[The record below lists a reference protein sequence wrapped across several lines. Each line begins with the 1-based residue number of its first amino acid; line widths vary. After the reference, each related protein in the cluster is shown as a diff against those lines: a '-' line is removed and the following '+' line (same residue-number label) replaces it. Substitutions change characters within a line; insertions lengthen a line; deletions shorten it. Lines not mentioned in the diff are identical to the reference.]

1 MGMGTAVLDRN
12 EFRKKLSTEQG
23 RSDLGLDLTDG
34 QAAAIL
40 ADDALIDSWHR
51 KVSAPQPDMKLL
63 VRPAP
68 PSTSTAKS
76 VKPDDHPSDLSA
88 KLGVLWL
95 KMQLRLRKVS
105 KRRWMAV
112 LAVVALV
119 ATVSVAGV
127 VIADNNRAQR
137 EVALANAEKAREA
150 KAAKDADERAAEA
163 EKERAAEKR
172 EREALALQ
180 EAPSKIADAERAIA
194 SSPWASPEALASLTT
209 LKDKLASAVEL
220 KDASNAWLFTTQ
232 LPQAIDGL
240 GTLEQ
245 SQDRKYTEA
254 LKAEGLTFETSAPD
268 QERRFAAGREWC
280 ATNAPGWA
288 SDINS
293 EEHISTVI
301 RLRSVDIYAGAAIAG
316 YCPELAAAKVEADAY
331 LEDGDYRVG
340 GDGIAPGTY
349 VTTRDRKDC
358 YWERHTLNGDI
369 LANDFITAAPDGVS
383 VTVRS
388 GEGFSV
394 SGCGLWRKAS

>member
-1 MGMGTAVLDRN
+1 MGMRTAMLDRN
-12 EFRKKLSTEQG
+12 EFRKKLSTEEG

-51 KVSAPQPDMKLL
+51 KVSSPQPDMRLL

-68 PSTSTAKS
+68 PSSSTAKN
-76 VKPDDHPSDLSA
+76 VEPVDHLSDLLA

-95 KMQLRLRKVS
+95 KIQLRLRKVS
-105 KRRWMAV
+105 KRRWMALV
-112 LAVVALV
+112 AVVALV
-119 ATVSVAGV
+119 AAVSVAGV

-137 EVALANAEKAREA
+137 EVALANAETARE
-150 KAAKDADERAAEA
+150 AKDADERAAED

-180 EAPSKIADAERAIA
+180 EAPAKIADAERAIA

-209 LKDKLASAVEL
+209 LKDKLASAVDL

-254 LKAEGLTFETSAPD
+254 LKAEGRTLESAAPD
-268 QERRFAAGREWC
+268 QEVRFSAGREWC

-293 EEHISTVI
+293 DERISTVFAL
-301 RLRSVDIYAGAAIAG
+301 RLADPYAKAAIAG
-316 YCPELAAAKVEADAY
+316 YCPELGAAKAEADAY

-349 VTTRDRKDC
+349 VTTKNRKDC

-394 SGCGLWRKAS
+394 SGCGLWRKAA

>member
-1 MGMGTAVLDRN
+1 MLDRN

-51 KVSAPQPDMKLL
+51 KVSAPQPDMRLL

-68 PSTSTAKS
+68 SSSSTTKS
-76 VKPDDHPSDLSA
+76 VEPDDHLSDLLA
-88 KLGVLWL
+88 KLGVLWIGL
-95 KMQLRLRKVS
+95 KLRVRKVS
-105 KRRWMAV
+105 QRRWMAV
-112 LAVVALV
+112 LAGVVLV

-137 EVALANAEKAREA
+137 DLALANAETAREA
-150 KAAKDADERAAEA
+150 KAAKADDERAAEA

-180 EAPSKIADAERAIA
+180 EAPAKIADAERAIA

-254 LKAEGLTFETSAPD
+254 LKAEGRTLESAAPD
-268 QERRFAAGREWC
+268 QELRFSAGREWC

-293 EEHISTVI
+293 DERVSTVFAL
-301 RLRSVDIYAGAAIAG
+301 RLADPYAKAAIAG
-316 YCPELAAAKVEADAY
+316 YCPELGAAKAEADAY

-349 VTTRDRKDC
+349 VTTKNRKDC

-394 SGCGLWRKAS
+394 SGCGLWRKAG